1 MPPSALK
8 ERVIRDPETHRPSA
22 PSAERAHLSLALV
35 IDLVLCGVS
44 LAGLSLL
51 AQHLQPTLPRVTLL
65 TGLVGGGLCILWGV
79 LGGRTARVR
88 AGAMATLAA
97 VACVLTRQAVQ
108 SWAASTEDASNGR
121 MVAVLMT
128 VLVAFSVGMLT
139 NLAREGKDPQ
149 P

>member
-1 MPPSALK
+1 M
-8 ERVIRDPETHRPSA
+8 
-22 PSAERAHLSLALV
+22 V

-51 AQHLQPTLPRVTLL
+51 AQHLQPNFPRVTLL

-97 VACVLTRQAVQ
+97 VACVLVRQAVQ

-139 NLAREGKDPQ
+139 NLAREGKGPQ

>member
-1 MPPSALK
+1 
-8 ERVIRDPETHRPSA
+8 VISDPETHTPSA
-22 PSAERAHLSLALV
+22 PPAERARLSLELV

-51 AQHLQPTLPRVTLL
+51 AQHLQPDFPRVTLF
-65 TGLVGGGLCILWGV
+65 TGLVGGGLCVLCGV
-79 LGGRTARVR
+79 LGRRTARVR
-88 AGAMATLAA
+88 VSAMVTLAA
-97 VACVLTRQAVQ
+97 AACVLVRQAVQ

-139 NLAREGKDPQ
+139 NLAREGKGPQ